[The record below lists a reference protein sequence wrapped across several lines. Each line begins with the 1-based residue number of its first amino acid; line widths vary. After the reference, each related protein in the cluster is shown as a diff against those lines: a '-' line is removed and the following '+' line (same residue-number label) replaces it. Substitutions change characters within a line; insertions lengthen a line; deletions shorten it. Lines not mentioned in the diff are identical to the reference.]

1 MTTNDRR
8 VSQEGEIQFV
18 RLGSMAIPPHAQREL
33 KSQKVDAIL
42 ANFDLDVFGLPVVSH
57 RRGVYYVLD
66 GQHRV
71 EAMKQWLGKAWE
83 DQRIECRVYE
93 GLSEADEADKFDRLN
108 DTMPVSGFDKF
119 RIRVNANRETE
130 VKIKKTVEAEGLRI
144 SRDEVPGAIQ
154 AVGTLRR
161 VFVRAG
167 DKALGKTLR
176 IIRDSFGDAGFEAP
190 VIDGIAHM
198 VQRYDGLIDEKVAV
212 GQLSTTHGGVKGL
225 LNRAATLHKQ
235 TGGIKAHCV
244 AAAAVDII
252 NTKRG
257 RKKLPSWWKTGEASS
272 EAELPAL
279 GKASREHA

>member
-1 MTTNDRR
+1 MATNDKR
-8 VSQEGEIQFV
+8 VSQDGEIQFV
-18 RLGSMAIPPHAQREL
+18 RLGAMAIPPHAQREL
-33 KSQKVDAIL
+33 KPQKVDQIL

-71 EAMKQWLGKAWE
+71 EAIKQWIGKGWE
-83 DQRIECRVYE
+83 DQRIECRVYDK
-93 GLSEADEADKFDRLN
+93 LSEAEEADKFDRLN
-108 DTMPVSGFDKF
+108 DSMPVSVFDKF

-130 VKIKKTVEAEGLRI
+130 VKIKKTVETEGLKI
-144 SRDEVPGAIQ
+144 SRDAVPGGIQ

-161 VFVRAG
+161 VYVRAG
-167 DKALGKTLR
+167 DKALAKTLR

-198 VQRYDGLIDEKVAV
+198 VQRYDGLIDEKIAV
-212 GQLSTTHGGVKGL
+212 GQLSVTHGGVKGL

-252 NTKRG
+252 NTKKG
-257 RKKLPSWWKTGEASS
+257 GKKLPSWWKANAAAAEA
-272 EAELPAL
+272 
-279 GKASREHA
+279 